1 METFPQ
7 NRLLVLV
14 IVLLCIVLLGGAI
27 SPYKVSSSTGVDQ
40 NQHQVITPYPDNRI
54 ETESVEIDAISIIQ
68 SKSPSCILPVPHT
81 GTCYIKWGEIS
92 VNTTDSSYI
101 NYLYIKINNKGVA
114 YHRGFFQQYMNI
126 PSEMYGS
133 GFRVTCGFPGAG
145 GTPDFGNIYTYE
157 IRAADTSGATTANFG
172 SVLCPADIVNIYLPA
187 VRR

>member
-1 METFPQ
+1 MATFLH
-7 NRLLVLV
+7 NRLLLLV
-14 IVLLCIVLLGGAI
+14 IALMSIILLGDAI
-27 SPYKVSSSTGVDQ
+27 PSKVSSAPTEGENR
-40 NQHQVITPYPDNRI
+40 NQAVTPYPKSQL
-54 ETESVEIDAISIIQ
+54 ESEPGEINAISIIQ
-68 SKSPSCILPVPHT
+68 SNSPSCLLPVPRT

-92 VNTTDSSYI
+92 VSTTDGSYI